1 MEISSTITDI
11 SNITILQNLG
21 PLLLENLAS
30 PIYKLTA
37 EQQTSIQVF
46 IQTFPTVFDKI
57 TKNIEAITKD
67 GKIDLHDI
75 PYIIQLLAD
84 SYQLKGLL
92 PGDTSVIFIQYT
104 INVII
109 DSKYVIMPEF
119 EKQIIETLIH
129 SCITLLR
136 MNVIGTS
143 DKKGFFCWK

>member
-1 MEISSTITDI
+1 MEISPPTIIDI
-11 SNITILQNLG
+11 SHVTLLA
-21 PLLLENLAS
+21 PLLLENLTS
-30 PIYKLTA
+30 PVYKLTA
-37 EQQTSIQVF
+37 EQQTSIQTF
-46 IQTFPTVFDKI
+46 IQSFPTVFEQI
-57 TKNIEAITKD
+57 TKNIEEITKD

-109 DSKYVIMPEF
+109 DSKFVIIPEF
-119 EKQIIETLIH
+119 RKQIIEALIN
-129 SCITLLR
+129 SCLTLLR
-136 MNVIGTS
+136 MNVIGS

>member
-1 MEISSTITDI
+1 MEISPTITDI

-21 PLLLENLAS
+21 PLLLENLTS
-30 PIYKLTA
+30 PIYKLTT

-57 TKNIEAITKD
+57 TKDIDEITKD

-75 PYIIQLLAD
+75 PYIMQLLAD
-84 SYQLKGLL
+84 TYRLNGLL
-92 PGDTSVIFIQYT
+92 PGDTSIIFIQYT

-109 DSKYVIMPEF
+109 DSKFVIMPEF
-119 EKQIIETLIH
+119 EKQIIETLIN
-129 SCITLLR
+129 SCLTLLR
-136 MNVIGTS
+136 MNVIGSS